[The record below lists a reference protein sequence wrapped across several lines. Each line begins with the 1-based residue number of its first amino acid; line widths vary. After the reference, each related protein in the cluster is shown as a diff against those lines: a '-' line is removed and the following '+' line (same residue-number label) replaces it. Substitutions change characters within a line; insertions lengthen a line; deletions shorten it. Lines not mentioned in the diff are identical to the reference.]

1 MSIVAVVLAMWQAP
15 VQAATHT
22 WNGSASNAW
31 ETSGNWTNGT
41 PVSTSGNPDTI
52 AVTTNN
58 PVQINSN
65 VNIGTNA
72 LTLGANTS
80 TVYSLN
86 INSGDSFTGGSISLL
101 NGSITGAGAANSSI
115 TSSLSGYGSMSGV
128 TFNGGTLTNGTSSS
142 QGISLNNVTLNNAT
156 LAGTPI
162 SAFTHPLA
170 DAFNNNWGNNSYGLF
185 NVSGNSSVTGNFTSG
200 GQQVFDVTNGT
211 LTFAPT
217 GGTIGAFNTSTP
229 PLFVLG
235 ANGNVNVVGTTG
247 KTITLGTSAPI
258 TMNGGTFSYTPNGT
272 SALNAYAFQGN
283 GTISGPINISGGGS
297 ISAYN
302 GNLNVIGGTSAAN
315 APTLGSSSGS
325 GVNLGAGAN
334 STLDLKG
341 YFKTLNPMLL
351 NPTGT
356 TGIVQLDNLNIV
368 NNGTNWSIGL
378 QAGAVNVTNSSSLG
392 GNVYTNAIQS
402 ALTIDPSALLTVG
415 GTLNEAGTLQFDISS
430 LSSFG
435 QLDALGASTV
445 SGIVDIDLVGA
456 THAGYYDL
464 FDDLA
469 GITWNPSSLNIIGLA
484 PGFVATLVPEYTN
497 GVLTEEGLQ
506 ISQTPEPGTMFLLGT
521 GLFGLAALRRRFS
534 RG

>member
-1 MSIVAVVLAMWQAP
+1 
-15 VQAATHT
+15 
-22 WNGSASNAW
+22 
-31 ETSGNWTNGT
+31 
-41 PVSTSGNPDTI
+41 
-52 AVTTNN
+52 
-58 PVQINSN
+58 
-65 VNIGTNA
+65 
-72 LTLGANTS
+72 
-80 TVYSLN
+80 
-86 INSGDSFTGGSISLL
+86 
-101 NGSITGAGAANSSI
+101 
-115 TSSLSGYGSMSGV
+115 
-128 TFNGGTLTNGTSSS
+128 
-142 QGISLNNVTLNNAT
+142 
-156 LAGTPI
+156 
-162 SAFTHPLA
+162 
-170 DAFNNNWGNNSYGLF
+170 
-185 NVSGNSSVTGNFTSG
+185 
-200 GQQVFDVTNGT
+200 
-211 LTFAPT
+211 
-217 GGTIGAFNTSTP
+217 
-229 PLFVLG
+229 
-235 ANGNVNVVGTTG
+235 
-247 KTITLGTSAPI
+247 
-258 TMNGGTFSYTPNGT
+258 
-272 SALNAYAFQGN
+272 
-283 GTISGPINISGGGS
+283 
-297 ISAYN
+297 
-302 GNLNVIGGTSAAN
+302 
-315 APTLGSSSGS
+315 
-325 GVNLGAGAN
+325 
-334 STLDLKG
+334 
-341 YFKTLNPMLL
+341 MLL